1 MTASRN
7 RLLRWLLVAC
17 GVMTLLALPAVFLP
31 QAAMDA
37 IHRSLG
43 LGPLPEGPIV
53 LYLAR
58 SLSAFYAAFGV
69 LTLLL
74 ATDVERYAPL
84 VTWWGV
90 IAIVFG
96 TLLIGIDLTA
106 GMPIDWML
114 GEVMF
119 TICAGIAV
127 LLLQRQGQRPP
138 EET

>member
-1 MTASRN
+1 MPTSRN

-17 GVMTLLALPAVFLP
+17 GVLTLLALPAVFLP
-31 QAAMDA
+31 QAVMDA

-43 LGPLPEGPIV
+43 LGPLPQGPIV

-74 ATDVERYAPL
+74 ATDVDRYAPL
-84 VTWWGV
+84 VRWWG
-90 IAIVFG
+90 ITAIVFG
-96 TLLIGIDLTA
+96 VLLIGIDLTA
-106 GMPIDWML
+106 GMPLDWML

-127 LLLQRQGQRPP
+127 LLLQPRGKSPD
-138 EET
+138 EL